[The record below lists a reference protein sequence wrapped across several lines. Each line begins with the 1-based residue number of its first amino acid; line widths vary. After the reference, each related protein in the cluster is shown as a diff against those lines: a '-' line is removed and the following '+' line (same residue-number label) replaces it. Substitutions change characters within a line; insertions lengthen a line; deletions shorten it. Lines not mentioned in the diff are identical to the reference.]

1 MKLLLKLVAALGLA
15 ALAGVVLADD
25 VELDQRAR
33 KAGL

>member
-1 MKLLLKLVAALGLA
+1 MKLLLKLVAVLGLA
-15 ALAGVVLADD
+15 ALVAAVAGD